1 MESKAPVQLPITPP
15 AKTQSLYRQN
25 KKIRPASGVSSL
37 LDKSSG
43 VELAAGFLFFG
54 GVPSRDW
61 ESSQSLLDFN
71 TLFLE

>member
-1 MESKAPVQLPITPP
+1 MESKAPIRIPIPPP
-15 AKTQSLYRQN
+15 AKTQSLYQQN
-25 KKIRPASGVSSL
+25 EKIRPASDLSSL

-54 GVPSRDW
+54 VVPSRDW